1 MGCCARIRFDMK
13 DDVFSVALLNDI
25 HNHDFATQEE
35 MCNLRSGRKVLSTHE
50 SIISTMVSA
59 GIKETQS
66 YRYLSK
72 EVGGLI
78 SNIVKRLKI

>member
-1 MGCCARIRFDMK
+1 MQFEIWKKGA
-13 DDVFSVALLNDI
+13 
-25 HNHDFATQEE
+25 
-35 MCNLRSGRKVLSTHE
+35 VLSTHE
-50 SIISTMVSA
+50 SIISTMICV
-59 GIKETQS
+59 GIKAIQS

>member
-1 MGCCARIRFDMK
+1 MGCCARIQFDMK
-13 DDVFSVALLNDI
+13 DDVSSVALLNYI
-25 HNHDFATQEE
+25 HNHEFVTQEE

-50 SIISTMVSA
+50 SIISTLVSA
-59 GIKETQS
+59 GIKVTQS
-66 YRYLSK
+66 HRYLSK